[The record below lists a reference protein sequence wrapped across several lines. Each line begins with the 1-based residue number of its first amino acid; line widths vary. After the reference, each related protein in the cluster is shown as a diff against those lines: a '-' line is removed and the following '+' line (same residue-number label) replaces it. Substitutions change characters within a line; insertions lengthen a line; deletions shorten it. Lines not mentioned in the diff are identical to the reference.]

1 MHIPRPHLTFPGAAR
16 SAAPEKNRFRGVP
29 GAPEINVNSGC
40 QPSYLF
46 NDFPDFFQQALSEF
60 RSDSNEAGIGI

>member
-1 MHIPRPHLTFPGAAR
+1 MYGG
-16 SAAPEKNRFRGVP
+16 KFRGVP
-29 GAPEINVNSGC
+29 GPPKINVNSGC